1 MERSVHSQLQALK
14 ASKDSAHQGNAMV
27 VIKAAEAL
35 GCADGE
41 WGLHQ
46 LYLAVFPC
54 QLPRGNKYLGFRG
67 FHVLG

>member
-1 MERSVHSQLQALK
+1 MERSEHSQLQALK

-27 VIKAAEAL
+27 IIKAAEAL
-35 GCADGE
+35 GSAAGE

-46 LYLAVFPC
+46 LYLEVFPC
-54 QLPRGNKYLGFRG
+54 QLPRGNKYLDFGG